1 MCRPQ
6 SQPEHSSGAIR
17 RSVIAGSWYPGT
29 KRSLARAVDGYLANV
44 EQVPGTGVPVRGEL
58 LALISPHAGYAYSG
72 QTAAYA
78 YHQLQGREAKTVV
91 LLGPSHRAWVGDY
104 ATNDVDAYGTP
115 LGLVPLDRGF
125 ITALDERVSLR
136 HVRHDDEHS
145 LEIQLPFLQRQLGD
159 FQLVPILMSAEDPA
173 AAQRLADALAEV
185 VQERSRQDGNNDR
198 GRNNGCARHLLV
210 ASSDLHHIDSYDK
223 VIRRDQ
229 PVVEAIAAYDLEALT
244 PLLMAPDCS
253 VCGRMPILAVL
264 HAARNLGANS
274 VQVLHHT
281 NSGDVTGQRR
291 SGRYTVGY
299 MSAAI
304 YRSQ

>member
-6 SQPEHSSGAIR
+6 SQPQHSSGAIR

-29 KRSLARAVDGYLANV
+29 VRSLARAVDGYLA
-44 EQVPGTGVPVRGEL
+44 QVDQAPVPGEL

-78 YHQLQGREAKTVV
+78 YHQLQGREARTVV

-104 ATNDVDAYGTP
+104 ATNDVDAYDTP
-115 LGLVPLDRGF
+115 LGLVSLDRGF
-125 ITALDERVSLR
+125 ITALDERLELPR
-136 HVRHDDEHS
+136 LRHDDEHS

-159 FQLVPILMSAEDPA
+159 FQLVPILMSAEEPA
-173 AAQRLADALAEV
+173 AAQRLAKALAEV
-185 VQERSRQDGNNDR
+185 IQQRSREQDNTS
-198 GRNNGCARHLLV
+198 CSRHLLV
-210 ASSDLHHIDSYDK
+210 ASSDLHHIDSYES
-223 VIRRDQ
+223 VVRRDQ

-244 PLLMAPDCS
+244 PLLMARDCS
-253 VCGRMPILAVL
+253 VCGRMPILTIL
-264 HAARNLGANS
+264 HAARNLGADS
-274 VQVLHHT
+274 VQILHHT
-281 NSGDVTGQRR
+281 NSGDVTRQRR
-291 SGRYTVGY
+291 SGQYTVGY